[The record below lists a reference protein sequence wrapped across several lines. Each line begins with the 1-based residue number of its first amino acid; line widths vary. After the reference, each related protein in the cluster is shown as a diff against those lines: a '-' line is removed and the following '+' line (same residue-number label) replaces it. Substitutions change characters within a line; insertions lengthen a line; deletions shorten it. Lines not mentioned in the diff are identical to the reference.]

1 MSSRVQL
8 KSTKLQHRKRPRK
21 RKKSEIYRT
30 PVLYH
35 PGQRDYFNLQR
46 EYTCLPD
53 EEILNLLS
61 KNKLSL
67 LIKAIKNKDNEEINR
82 ILYKDVNNIYLDKN
96 YIYYDESN
104 IKKQDSTYNED
115 TITKNENKNS
125 YIHNINN
132 NNYKN
137 NNGKN
142 HFLNDNEL
150 LNVLEE
156 GGDKENKFIDINN
169 IYFYFKKVNI
179 TNINK
184 DNINTDIYKE
194 LLQLKKT
201 SLEKEDA
208 IGYNIYKYF
217 LNIITNV
224 DRSKYIDDFFLVNY
238 INNIWITKNVHK
250 YFYFLNSLF
259 DRMKKISYKLFH
271 LNYKIDVIGH
281 EEEKNKMKYF
291 ERHELFDKVI
301 KKTKFIPNYII
312 KHNYIYSNNIL
323 NLYEYDINTNSYI
336 NKFDE
341 TYKEVSLNDFLDINK
356 KKKLNI
362 FYDNK
367 RFEPFYKYAQNYSKD
382 NNLKKIMNIT
392 YSKEKYINSVSVLN
406 KNNKEGNDINKNM
419 YNKND
424 TSDDLKNHF
433 EESLSSENSNQNHS
447 NNYVENEENNKKDN
461 NNSNDLLD
469 KIKNNPELKNEILR
483 KICEKMHSEFC
494 EMKVLDEQGKIDL
507 NKIDDIKNDKDNVLY
522 KKVYAMRDFFYNI
535 YYKKN
540 HA

>member
-1 MSSRVQL
+1 
-8 KSTKLQHRKRPRK
+8 
-21 RKKSEIYRT
+21 
-30 PVLYH
+30 
-35 PGQRDYFNLQR
+35 
-46 EYTCLPD
+46 
-53 EEILNLLS
+53 
-61 KNKLSL
+61 
-67 LIKAIKNKDNEEINR
+67 
-82 ILYKDVNNIYLDKN
+82 
-96 YIYYDESN
+96 
-104 IKKQDSTYNED
+104 
-115 TITKNENKNS
+115 
-125 YIHNINN
+125 
-132 NNYKN
+132 
-137 NNGKN
+137 
-142 HFLNDNEL
+142 
-150 LNVLEE
+150 
-156 GGDKENKFIDINN
+156 
-169 IYFYFKKVNI
+169 
-179 TNINK
+179 
-184 DNINTDIYKE
+184 
-194 LLQLKKT
+194 
-201 SLEKEDA
+201 
-208 IGYNIYKYF
+208 
-217 LNIITNV
+217 
-224 DRSKYIDDFFLVNY
+224 
-238 INNIWITKNVHK
+238 
-250 YFYFLNSLF
+250 
-259 DRMKKISYKLFH
+259 
-271 LNYKIDVIGH
+271 
-281 EEEKNKMKYF
+281 
-291 ERHELFDKVI
+291 
-301 KKTKFIPNYII
+301 II

-535 YYKKN
+535 YYNNYKPNLDLYELETFVDAEYRTFSFKKDLN
-540 HA
+540 TLFINWVLNENKELPKVHFAKKDVEIAKERFLSKRKRKILEFNKMFLKRHGQGEKNNKRKEEYNENENENGNKTNKKSINCLIKWNFECEDKFQEINDDDKITKEDNKKEDTDINDDKITKEDNKKEDTDINDFNYNKKDFNNDEKDSYSFCDENLDDFDDAESSFDNLSFAKLVIYDDNYDKEEFVETLMQYISTCDYKRAHSIYNLLKIKGKVDSLYFKNFERAENLAFLLRQSKQKILVDVELL